1 MDEQKRWHM
10 NRMGFVNFWLYDNE
24 IFSFCDGKLMLRG
37 QNASGKSITTQ
48 SFIPFILDGNRSPS
62 RLDPFGSND
71 RKMEY
76 YFLGN
81 SESDDVTGYLFME
94 FKKEDIEE
102 YRTIGIGQ
110 RARRG
115 KNDMGFWGFII
126 LDGRRIGIDFE
137 LTNKIR
143 DKLIPL
149 SKKELGNRLG
159 SSNLLFETQRD
170 YMAGVNKYLFGF
182 PLLEQYEQFIQLLI
196 KVRAPK
202 LSKEFKPSKVYDILN
217 DSLQILTDDDL
228 HTMVDAMQKM
238 DDIEISLENYK
249 KAYNDVTVIGNEYR
263 KYNNYMLGLKARN
276 YLKAKREADIG
287 RKNYEQLKKEIETLK
302 SKIKS
307 DIVRSNELETEII
320 KLKNILKLW
329 ENSDLTKK
337 VRERDELQKDIA
349 KLEAEIGYL
358 SKQIEEHK
366 YKINEIESEILRINN
381 DIDSRKYDMSK
392 ELKEIDSLN
401 IVAVLPF
408 HDELKA
414 IAENTENI
422 QKTQL
427 RTETGKIKA
436 MLSDTAVLVK
446 CGIKALQILD
456 DVVKK
461 LDEYEKKLYSA
472 ERNLNEFKRKLAD
485 KERKEI
491 NCRDILIEKWY
502 TCQSEYNEYLVDN
515 IELKFV
521 IELISRYS
529 ENDTPY
535 EYNEFVSK
543 IFGKRSYILEGQRAK
558 LAFLL
563 DKIRA
568 EINIKTKE
576 LEEIKSKKEITPERS
591 EEALTA
597 RKLLTKK
604 SIPFVP
610 FYEAVDFSGN
620 GSQERNILIEK
631 QIILSG
637 LLDALIIPKSYRTQ
651 AFDILQKYSDIVIC
665 PNAVGT
671 ESFGLL
677 EISQGISD
685 SELRAAVNNVLCSVS
700 ESADENA
707 VYVLSKNGYFKN
719 GFLEGYASLKEN
731 DCVKYIGID
740 ARKKLKQQ
748 IISERELELERL
760 KAEAENLEQQKRAC
774 VERTSLLKS
783 EYDNLPKIT
792 VLDCVIRDMRA
803 VRQELEIAQ
812 RNYEECEHTYN
823 EALNLKDKANRE
835 VVAACSKLPYKR
847 DIDSYEEVEGIL
859 ESYEHSVDI
868 IKDLISDIIDNCTFL
883 ESCKTRTEEYN
894 SFLSD
899 IDFTLTEK
907 KRERHIKKAQADEIN
922 NFLNNPK
929 NKKIADEMTKAASE
943 LSEREEE
950 LNRILQELASNRK
963 ADELKSEEAKK
974 ISEELTVKLQYEQ
987 VLENYFEEELKL
999 KLYDSLPNDITP
1011 YTYSQLA
1018 EKAILAMNKIES
1030 NTYNYDT
1037 AYGMLYAK
1045 YQKHS
1050 SSIASYGM
1058 AFEDKFD
1065 SSKITNIVR
1074 KRQVI
1079 SAVWQG
1085 VRYSLED
1092 FTACIKN
1099 AVDSTELL
1107 IRQKDRELF
1116 EDILSD
1122 TVSRKLTARISESR
1136 EWITDMSKLMQSMDT
1151 SMGLTFSLQWKPK
1164 KSEGGGQLGT
1174 QELEKLLTRDKELMP
1189 NSDRERLAYHFRSK
1203 IKAAKQEA
1211 AENGMATNY
1220 LEMVRDAL
1228 DYRKWFEFK
1237 MFFLRTGENK
1247 NELTDR
1253 AFNRFSGGEKAMAMY
1268 IPLFAAVNA
1277 QYRKSEKA
1285 DHPRIIALDEAF
1297 AGVDDKNISSMFK
1310 LVETLQFDYIMNSQ
1324 ALWGCYETVKSLRIA
1339 ELLRPENSR
1348 FITVIFY
1355 RWNGEKKIFDE

>member
-228 HTMVDAMQKM
+228 HTMVDAMEKM

-436 MLSDTAVLVK
+436 MLSDTA
-446 CGIKALQILD
+446 A
-456 DVVKK
+456 
-461 LDEYEKKLYSA
+461 
-472 ERNLNEFKRKLAD
+472 
-485 KERKEI
+485 
-491 NCRDILIEKWY
+491 
-502 TCQSEYNEYLVDN
+502 YL
-515 IELKFV
+515 
-521 IELISRYS
+521 
-529 ENDTPY
+529 T
-535 EYNEFVSK
+535 
-543 IFGKRSYILEGQRAK
+543 
-558 LAFLL
+558 
-563 DKIRA
+563 
-568 EINIKTKE
+568 
-576 LEEIKSKKEITPERS
+576 
-591 EEALTA
+591 
-597 RKLLTKK
+597 
-604 SIPFVP
+604 
-610 FYEAVDFSGN
+610 
-620 GSQERNILIEK
+620 
-631 QIILSG
+631 
-637 LLDALIIPKSYRTQ
+637 
-651 AFDILQKYSDIVIC
+651 
-665 PNAVGT
+665 
-671 ESFGLL
+671 
-677 EISQGISD
+677 
-685 SELRAAVNNVLCSVS
+685 
-700 ESADENA
+700 
-707 VYVLSKNGYFKN
+707 
-719 GFLEGYASLKEN
+719 
-731 DCVKYIGID
+731 
-740 ARKKLKQQ
+740 
-748 IISERELELERL
+748 
-760 KAEAENLEQQKRAC
+760 
-774 VERTSLLKS
+774 
-783 EYDNLPKIT
+783 
-792 VLDCVIRDMRA
+792 
-803 VRQELEIAQ
+803 
-812 RNYEECEHTYN
+812 
-823 EALNLKDKANRE
+823 
-835 VVAACSKLPYKR
+835 
-847 DIDSYEEVEGIL
+847 
-859 ESYEHSVDI
+859 
-868 IKDLISDIIDNCTFL
+868 
-883 ESCKTRTEEYN
+883 
-894 SFLSD
+894 
-899 IDFTLTEK
+899 
-907 KRERHIKKAQADEIN
+907 
-922 NFLNNPK
+922 
-929 NKKIADEMTKAASE
+929 
-943 LSEREEE
+943 
-950 LNRILQELASNRK
+950 
-963 ADELKSEEAKK
+963 
-974 ISEELTVKLQYEQ
+974 
-987 VLENYFEEELKL
+987 
-999 KLYDSLPNDITP
+999 
-1011 YTYSQLA
+1011 YTY
-1018 EKAILAMNKIES
+1018 
-1030 NTYNYDT
+1030 
-1037 AYGMLYAK
+1037 
-1045 YQKHS
+1045 
-1050 SSIASYGM
+1050 
-1058 AFEDKFD
+1058 
-1065 SSKITNIVR
+1065 
-1074 KRQVI
+1074 
-1079 SAVWQG
+1079 
-1085 VRYSLED
+1085 
-1092 FTACIKN
+1092 
-1099 AVDSTELL
+1099 
-1107 IRQKDRELF
+1107 
-1116 EDILSD
+1116 
-1122 TVSRKLTARISESR
+1122 
-1136 EWITDMSKLMQSMDT
+1136 
-1151 SMGLTFSLQWKPK
+1151 
-1164 KSEGGGQLGT
+1164 
-1174 QELEKLLTRDKELMP
+1174 
-1189 NSDRERLAYHFRSK
+1189 
-1203 IKAAKQEA
+1203 
-1211 AENGMATNY
+1211 
-1220 LEMVRDAL
+1220 
-1228 DYRKWFEFK
+1228 
-1237 MFFLRTGENK
+1237 LR
-1247 NELTDR
+1247 
-1253 AFNRFSGGEKAMAMY
+1253 
-1268 IPLFAAVNA
+1268 
-1277 QYRKSEKA
+1277 
-1285 DHPRIIALDEAF
+1285 
-1297 AGVDDKNISSMFK
+1297 
-1310 LVETLQFDYIMNSQ
+1310 
-1324 ALWGCYETVKSLRIA
+1324 
-1339 ELLRPENSR
+1339 
-1348 FITVIFY
+1348 
-1355 RWNGEKKIFDE
+1355 